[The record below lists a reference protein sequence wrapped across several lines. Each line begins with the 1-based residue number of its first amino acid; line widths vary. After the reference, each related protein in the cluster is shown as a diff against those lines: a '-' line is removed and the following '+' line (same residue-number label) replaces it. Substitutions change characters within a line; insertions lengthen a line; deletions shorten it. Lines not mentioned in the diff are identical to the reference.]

1 MEEGSA
7 NASEALAP
15 GRSSSVASLSLLSRF
30 HSVKLFLSVLCVS
43 VAPWLSTPLFAADV
57 HAIVLG
63 IAQDGGVPHIGCTQ
77 ALCVDARRDP
87 ARRERV
93 AALGL
98 IDGDRRYLID
108 ATPDIASQIES
119 LNAGR
124 AVPDRRRPVDGIF
137 LTHAHIGHYAGLMFL
152 GREAL
157 GADAVPVYATE
168 RMGRFLRE
176 NAPWSE
182 LVANRHIAL
191 VQITPGDETA
201 FGNLRVTAIAVP
213 HRDELSD
220 TVGYRVRGP
229 GGAVLYLPDVD
240 KWERWSRRLEDE
252 VGAVDVALLDGTFYE
267 AGELPGRAI
276 AEVPHPFVPET
287 LARLPATLRGRVR
300 FIHLNHTNRLLA
312 DAGRAAAAG
321 QGIVVAR
328 DGDVIALLA
337 VKSP

>member
-1 MEEGSA
+1 MTPVL
-7 NASEALAP
+7 LAA
-15 GRSSSVASLSLLSRF
+15 V
-30 HSVKLFLSVLCVS
+30 VQ
-43 VAPWLSTPLFAADV
+43 
-57 HAIVLG
+57 AIVLG

-77 ALCVDARRDP
+77 ALCVEARRDP

-124 AVPDRRRPVDGIF
+124 VIVDRRRPVDGIF
-137 LTHAHIGHYAGLMFL
+137 LTHAHIGHYTGLMFL

-168 RMGRFLRE
+168 RMIRFLRE

-182 LVANRHIAL
+182 LVAGGHIAL
-191 VQITPGDETA
+191 NRITPGDETA
-201 FGNLRVTAIAVP
+201 FGSLRVTAIAVP

-229 GGAVLYLPDVD
+229 GGAVLFIPDVD
-240 KWERWSRRLEDE
+240 KWERWNRRLEDE
-252 VGAVDVALLDGTFYE
+252 VAAVDTALLDGTFYE
-267 AGELPGRAI
+267 AGELPGRSM

-287 LARLPATLRGRVR
+287 IARLPAALRGRVR
-300 FIHLNHTNRLLA
+300 FIHLNHTNRLLW
-312 DAGRAAAAG
+312 DAAARNAAAAE
-321 QGIVVAR
+321 GIVVAR
-328 DGDVIALLA
+328 DGDVIAL
-337 VKSP
+337 SPKAR